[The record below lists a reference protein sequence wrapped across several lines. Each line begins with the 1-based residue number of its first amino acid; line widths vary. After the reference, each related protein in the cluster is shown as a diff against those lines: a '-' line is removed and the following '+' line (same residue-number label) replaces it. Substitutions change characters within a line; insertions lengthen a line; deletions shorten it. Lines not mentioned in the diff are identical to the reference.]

1 MRLLVTRAL
10 EDAGPLAQK
19 VRALG
24 HEPVLCPLLE
34 IRDRARQTL
43 SLDGVRALLF
53 TSANGVR
60 AFARQSARRDVAVF
74 AVGDATASAA
84 RSVGFG
90 TVDVAEGDV
99 AALCAHVRRTV
110 RPDEGPLLHV
120 TGSDV
125 AGDLVG
131 ELTRAGYGVGRAIIY
146 EAAALQVLPGG
157 IADEM
162 RAGRLDGVL
171 LFSPRTAQIF
181 VDVVGRAGLQDTL
194 RRITAY
200 CLASSVAAALAP
212 HSAGQ
217 SFVFAQIC
225 VAPTPMQSALLDL
238 LAVPEG

>member
-1 MRLLVTRAL
+1 MRLLVTRAM
-10 EDAGPLAQK
+10 EDAVPLADAL
-19 VRALG
+19 RGLG

-34 IRDRARQTL
+34 IRDRAGVTL
-43 SLDGVRALLF
+43 SLDGMRALLF

-60 AFARQSARRDVAVF
+60 AFARQSPRRDVAVF

-84 RSVGFG
+84 RSVGFQS
-90 TVDVAEGDV
+90 VDVAEGDV
-99 AALCAHVRRTV
+99 AALSAHVRRAV

-146 EAAALQVLPGG
+146 EAAALRALPDGV
-157 IADEM
+157 AAQL
-162 RAGRLDGVL
+162 RAGSLDGVL

-181 VDVVGRAGLQDTL
+181 ASLAQQADVASSLK
-194 RRITAY
+194 RITAY

-212 HSAGQ
+212 NSL
-217 SFVFAQIC
+217 AQGSPFRQVL
-225 VAPTPMQSALLDL
+225 VAAEPKQSALLDL
-238 LAVPEG
+238 LARSEG